1 MTWGGS
7 GEIKSDIWEQE
18 VQMAQ
23 LVFFVCLFFRI
34 LYEYRRC
41 IPFLYECFCHVK
53 NDLSIVKKLVS
64 NNNRRTST
72 IYTNSFDV
80 IYLMQAAHTYG
91 VIVLQ

>member
-1 MTWGGS
+1 
-7 GEIKSDIWEQE
+7 
-18 VQMAQ
+18 MAQ

-41 IPFLYECFCHVK
+41 IPFLYERFCHVK